1 MCLSEEIHIPG
12 SEMRVETELS
22 NLKVLIF
29 SEMFPKPKSSS
40 SGVFIVERLKALT
53 ALGVP
58 FDFAPVSTFDNFPI
72 RLVKKLKGYSPSES
86 LKSVNLNEKKYP
98 VLNVSLGLRDRIGL
112 IRQEANSWVKYAR
125 GMATAIE
132 KNKKIQEF
140 RLLHAHRVFPEGYA
154 AMLLSEKHS
163 IPYIVTAHG
172 GEIHSI
178 SNNNKAFVKEVLEKA
193 AKVIFVSKALMK
205 DACEKLSYD
214 KSNGIVIPNGV
225 DTSVFKPMDKEE
237 ARKKLSLPL
246 DKKIVGFVGNLIE
259 VKGADRLPAIA
270 RELIKLRSD
279 AFFLIVGDGP
289 LMNTLGECMPT
300 DITRF
305 KGRVEYQLMPMVMNS
320 IDVLVV
326 PSRQEGFGTV
336 ILEARACGARVLGTN
351 VGGIPEA
358 IGDER
363 LLSSNSEDLLEE
375 LAQRIS
381 WIISDEL
388 DFDNV
393 SHCVSSY
400 DWHEIAG
407 KERDIY
413 EEIIGDINKSHR

>member
-1 MCLSEEIHIPG
+1 
-12 SEMRVETELS
+12 MRVETELS

-53 ALGVP
+53 ELGVP

-205 DACEKLSYD
+205 DACEKLGYD
-214 KSNGIVIPNGV
+214 KYNGVVIPNGV
-225 DTSVFKPMDKEE
+225 DTELFKPMDKET
-237 ARKKLSLPL
+237 ARKNMGLPI
-246 DKKIVGFVGNLIE
+246 DRKIVGFVGNLIE

-270 RELIKLRSD
+270 RELMKLRSD
-279 AFFLIVGDGP
+279 VFFLIVGDGP
-289 LMNTLGECMPT
+289 LMKMLRERMPVT
-300 DITRF
+300 TRF
-305 KGRVEYQLMPMVMNS
+305 AGRLNHKLIPVALNAL
-320 IDVLVV
+320 DVLAV
-326 PSRQEGFGTV
+326 PSRNEGFPAV
-336 ILEARACGARVLGTN
+336 ILEARACGVRVVGTDN
-351 VGGIPEA
+351 GGIPEA
-358 IGDER
+358 IGNGGKFVAESNNIVRDFAEA
-363 LLSSNSEDLLEE
+363 LFAILSENVIANIPEMTKPYFSWNETVCRESE
-375 LAQRIS
+375 
-381 WIISDEL
+381 
-388 DFDNV
+388 
-393 SHCVSSY
+393 
-400 DWHEIAG
+400 
-407 KERDIY
+407 IY
-413 EEIIGDINKSHR
+413 RECSK

>member
-1 MCLSEEIHIPG
+1 MKD
-12 SEMRVETELS
+12 VEK
-22 NLKVLIF
+22 KVLIF
-29 SEMFPKPKSSS
+29 SEMFPKPKNSS
-40 SGVFIVERLKALT
+40 SGVFIIERLKALIR
-53 ALGVP
+53 LGVE
-58 FDFAPVSTFDNFPI
+58 FDFAPVSTFDNLLI
-72 RLVKKLKGYSPSES
+72 RFLKRLKGITPSAPIDIVQVED
-86 LKSVNLNEKKYP
+86 KQFP
-98 VLNVSLGLRDRIGL
+98 VISISLGLKDRMGIL
-112 IRQEANSWVKYAR
+112 RQNTDSWIKYAER
-125 GMATAIE
+125 MAQAIE
-132 KNKKIQEF
+132 RQKNMKEF
-140 RLLHAHRVFPEGYA
+140 GLFHAHRVFPEGYT
-154 AMLLSEKHS
+154 AMLMSHKYEV
-163 IPYIVTAHG
+163 PYVVTAHG

-178 SNNNKAFVKEVLEKA
+178 SNNNKVFVKEVLEKS
-193 AKVIFVSKALMK
+193 AKVIFVSKALMN
-205 DACEKLSYD
+205 DTCEKLGYD

-225 DTSVFKPMDKEE
+225 DTNVFKPMDKEE

-270 RELIKLRSD
+270 EELIKLRSD

-289 LMNTLGECMPT
+289 LMNSLRECMPT

-336 ILEARACGARVLGTN
+336 ILEARACGARVVGTN